1 MRIAILLILSTIC
14 HVHLSAQSG
23 SALPSIA
30 IGEWRQHLPWQR
42 SVYVTQSPEY
52 IYLAT
57 EWAIAEISKSDR
69 SARFITKVE
78 GLSDVGINLI
88 RYCPAAEALV
98 ISYTNNN
105 LDLYYP
111 ADGSVLNLPFIQ
123 KNRQGAHN
131 SCHNAFE
138 PS

>member
-14 HVHLSAQSG
+14 HFHLSAQSG
-23 SALPSIA
+23 SALPHCLSVMEA
-30 IGEWRQHLPWQR
+30 ALAWQR

-78 GLSDVGINLI
+78 GLSHVGTDPI
-88 RYCPAAEALV
+88 RYCPAARSTGKFLH
-98 ISYTNNN
+98 
-105 LDLYYP
+105 
-111 ADGSVLNLPFIQ
+111 Q
-123 KNRQGAHN
+123 
-131 SCHNAFE
+131 
-138 PS
+138 